1 MHSVPRAC
9 ADPVN
14 EPIPLSMR
22 RASSIGPSR
31 HLAHNK
37 TERKGEVKSTNVF
50 NKYDLLDDAETNVK
64 AEVDE
69 DEDEDEKGKEKGANS
84 GKQPSVR
91 ALSTRTPCRPTFA

>member
-1 MHSVPRAC
+1 MCIRDS
-9 ADPVN
+9 
-14 EPIPLSMR
+14 
-22 RASSIGPSR
+22 
-31 HLAHNK
+31 
-37 TERKGEVKSTNVF
+37 
-50 NKYDLLDDAETNVK
+50 VK